1 MSAHPDGQPLWRS
14 TIDGAPVP
22 QTPLGALDESPARQ
36 GFRRLQLLDE
46 LEGRG
51 GALIPLV
58 ELERLQAI
66 RRRALDLRDDPTV
79 YEGSRANVIDE
90 ILGED
95 G

>member
-1 MSAHPDGQPLWRS
+1 MS
-14 TIDGAPVP
+14 V
-22 QTPLGALDESPARQ
+22 DESPARQ
-36 GFRRLQLLDE
+36 GLRRLQLLDE